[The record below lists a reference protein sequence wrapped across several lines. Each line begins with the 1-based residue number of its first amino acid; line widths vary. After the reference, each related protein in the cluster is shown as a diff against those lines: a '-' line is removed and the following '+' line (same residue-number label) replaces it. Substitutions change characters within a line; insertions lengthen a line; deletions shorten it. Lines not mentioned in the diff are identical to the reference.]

1 MKILIIPIFVLLII
15 FPFTD
20 INGQIT
26 NKQDT
31 IRRVDHSVGV
41 VIGFTT
47 GYGLSYRFNSKII
60 GFQINFAPY
69 YDEYKNIYNVGFTL
83 LKDLLVN
90 EKTKLF
96 LYLSNSY
103 NYENFHSVAYPSR
116 GKRKYFNHG
125 IGIGF
130 EFLIHKRIGFNLMS
144 GYGAY
149 RNFEQVNLTAET
161 GIFYKF

>member
-1 MKILIIPIFVLLII
+1 MKTLIIPICVLLII
-15 FPFTD
+15 LPFAY
-20 INGQIT
+20 INGQTT

-31 IRRVDHSVGV
+31 ISRSDHSVGIA
-41 VIGFTT
+41 IGFTT
-47 GYGLSYRFNSKII
+47 GYGLSYRFNSEII

-116 GKRKYFNHG
+116 EKRKYFNHG

-130 EFLIHKRIGFNLMS
+130 EFLLYQRIGFNLMS

-149 RNFEQVNLTAET
+149 KNFEQVNLTAET